1 MAAPIAAIILGF
13 IELLLGR
20 KLFWIFVAIGGF
32 LVGWVLVPD
41 IVPDMA
47 TWLRIV
53 IGLVAGVIFALL
65 SIPFTRVMVAIA
77 GFFVIGGVLVTVLRI
92 FGLDIASSST
102 GYWVAFVIGG
112 LIGAMLLFLALDW
125 ALITLTSLAGAGS
138 VSGGTVNLAPDNP
151 YGRRRWCS
159 WSWRF
164 WVSPCRRAPLLPSPP
179 ADRLDYVAAKNRRRD
194 TAVGWALTP

>member
-138 VSGGTVNLAPDNP
+138 VSGGIVNLAPDQP
-151 YGRRRWCS
+151 VWAQAVVFVVLAVLGIAVQARAFASESARRPAGLRRR
-159 WSWRF
+159 
-164 WVSPCRRAPLLPSPP
+164 
-179 ADRLDYVAAKNRRRD
+179 
-194 TAVGWALTP
+194 